1 MLIRKDFE
9 KIQRKTGYN
18 LDLLEKVYHLTQ
30 ILNEIQKSAILSAN
44 LTLKGGTALNFL
56 YLDISRLSIDID
68 FNYTGKITKENMMR
82 IRPSIERSVVSLG
95 EALGYNVK
103 ERGSSYILSRH
114 SLQYTTIRDTKDH
127 IKVEI
132 NYLDRLPIGKL
143 VTRRFPSIF
152 PDIPMFSVT
161 TYSLEEITAQKI
173 KACLERI
180 ESRDI
185 YDLFCLLKQK
195 VDVDKVRKYAAVYY
209 CMSKQDELIDIEKR
223 LGEYDSKKMQ
233 QELQQFIRGDEKLN
247 AEKIRK
253 DAVELL
259 KQILFFTDKEQRFID
274 TFYKERKIIPEL
286 LFKDKSIMVQHPIL
300 LHRLNELEK
309 RSKPKKVNSKE
320 SK

>member
-30 ILNEIQKSAILSAN
+30 ALNEIQKNVILSTN

-68 FNYTGKITKENMMR
+68 FNYTGEITKENMIK
-82 IRPSIERSVVSLG
+82 IRPSIEKSVVNLG

-114 SLQYTTIRDTKDH
+114 SLQYTTIRDTKDQ

-132 NYLDRLPIGKL
+132 NYLDRLPIGNL

-161 TYSLEEITAQKI
+161 TYSLEEMIAQKT
-173 KACLERI
+173 KACLERT

-185 YDLFCLLKQK
+185 YDLFCLSKQK
-195 VDVDKVRKYAAVYY
+195 VDINKVRKYAAVYY
-209 CMSKQDELIDIEKR
+209 CMSKQDKLINIEKR
-223 LGEYDSKKMQ
+223 IGEYDPKKIQ
-233 QELQQFIRGDEKLN
+233 QELQQFIKSDEKLN

-253 DAVELL
+253 DATELL

-274 TFYKERKIIPEL
+274 TFYKKRKIIPEL
-286 LFKDKSIMVQHPIL
+286 LFKDKSMMVQHPTL
-300 LHRLNELEK
+300 LYRLNELEK
-309 RSKPKKVNSKE
+309 KSNLKQ
-320 SK
+320 